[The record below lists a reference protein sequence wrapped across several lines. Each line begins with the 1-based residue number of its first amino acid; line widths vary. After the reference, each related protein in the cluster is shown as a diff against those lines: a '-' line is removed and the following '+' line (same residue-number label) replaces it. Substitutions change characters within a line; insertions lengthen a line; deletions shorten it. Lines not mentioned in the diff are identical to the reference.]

1 MSINNNTNY
10 SNYNNYD
17 TTSENY
23 MEAQKSLENSTV
35 NKMNGGSKQTEGLNT
50 ETTGYKADN
59 SSSYTSGILA
69 EQYFIAQSNYDSP
82 KVVVASVNDSSTASE
97 TTATSD
103 TSKSSS
109 TSETNS
115 AQSVASAKSKTI
127 TDDDIR
133 SLMKE
138 LIKVFTMLVNCQ
150 RQGELNDINGIMAA
164 LEAKISSMEE
174 ARDEAYKSAMASAI
188 SNMVSGAFSIAGG
201 LAQGNLAIG
210 KIKLK
215 GSKTTFNKAGG
226 RTGGRTAITDAA
238 KSTQQDYSNH
248 IQAIGTLTQG
258 CQQLAQASGGIAAA
272 GYNQDQQDAEIAKEE
287 ATALLEFWKQN
298 EQMDDKE
305 QESFFN
311 FLKTIL
317 SILQEYRQNTA
328 NAETNIA
335 RMN

>member
-201 LAQGNLAIG
+201 LAQGKLAIG
-210 KIKLK
+210 KINLK
-215 GSKTTFNKAGG
+215 GSATFNNTVI
-226 RTGGRTAITDAA
+226 TGAA

>member
-1 MSINNNTNY
+1 
-10 SNYNNYD
+10 
-17 TTSENY
+17 
-23 MEAQKSLENSTV
+23 
-35 NKMNGGSKQTEGLNT
+35 MNGGSKQTEGLNT

-201 LAQGNLAIG
+201 LAQGGLAIG
-210 KIKLK
+210 KINLK
-215 GSKTTFNKAGG
+215 GSNTNFNN
-226 RTGGRTAITDAA
+226 TVDRTAITGAA

-335 RMN
+335 RIFTPSSLADNS

>member
-201 LAQGNLAIG
+201 LAQGKLAIG
-210 KIKLK
+210 K
-215 GSKTTFNKAGG
+215 SNTNFNKIGG
-226 RTGGRTAITDAA
+226 GTAITGAA

>member
-201 LAQGNLAIG
+201 LAQGKLAIG
-210 KIKLK
+210 KINLK
-215 GSKTTFNKAGG
+215 GSATFNNTVD
-226 RTGGRTAITDAA
+226 RIAITGAA

>member
-201 LAQGNLAIG
+201 LAQGKLAIG
-210 KIKLK
+210 K
-215 GSKTTFNKAGG
+215 GSNTNFNKIGG
-226 RTGGRTAITDAA
+226 GTSITGAA

>member
-115 AQSVASAKSKTI
+115 AQSVASATSKTI

-210 KIKLK
+210 KINLK
-215 GSKTTFNKAGG
+215 GSNTNFNG
-226 RTGGRTAITDAA
+226 TGVRTAITDAA

-317 SILQEYRQNTA
+317 SILQEYRQNS
-328 NAETNIA
+328 
-335 RMN
+335 

>member
-201 LAQGNLAIG
+201 LAQGKLAIC
-210 KIKLK
+210 KINLK
-215 GSKTTFNKAGG
+215 GSNTNFNQIGG
-226 RTGGRTAITDAA
+226 GTAITGAA